1 MVFCLCSG
9 GLMLVQAVLRMRV
22 RISYRTADGQDVLE
36 QTEVS
41 GFPSDAFGGEQP

>member
-1 MVFCLCSG
+1 MSDFLNCIFE
-9 GLMLVQAVLRMRV
+9 QAVLRMRV

-41 GFPSDAFGGEQP
+41 GFPSDVFGGGEQP